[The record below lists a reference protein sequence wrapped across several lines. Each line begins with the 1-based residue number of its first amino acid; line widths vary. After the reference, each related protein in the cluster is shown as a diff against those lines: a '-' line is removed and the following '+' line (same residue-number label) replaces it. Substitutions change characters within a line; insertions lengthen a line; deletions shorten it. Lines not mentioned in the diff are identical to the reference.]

1 MNRMEAAPPV
11 GERPALRPMATTFA
25 YYGAFIGLGLI
36 SASLGPTLPGLAAL
50 TGTELGSI
58 SILFMTR
65 STGYM
70 LGSLLGG
77 RFFDRLPGHQVMAA
91 ALVIMGLGMI
101 TAPTLPI
108 LWALA
113 LALMTV
119 GIAEGAVDVGGNTL
133 IVWVHRAKV
142 GPYMNALHFCFGLGA
157 FISPI
162 VVAQAIVYTGGIRWA
177 YWLLAL
183 YVVPITLVLL
193 RLASPTSLEVRR
205 SDGSRSGTSNPPLV
219 ALIAVFM
226 FLYVGAEVAMGGW
239 LYTYALTLGLA
250 GETSAAYLTSV
261 FWGALTLG
269 RLAAI
274 PVAARFRPRVI
285 LWADLI
291 GCLASAVLMIA
302 LPTQAWAL
310 WAGAFGM
317 GLSMASIFP
326 TVIIWAERRMTMRG
340 SVASW
345 FLVGASLGAMFL
357 PWFIGQLFE
366 PIGPHITMW
375 VVFIDLIL
383 TVALFMVLLAYGGPA
398 KTAEE

>member
-1 MNRMEAAPPV
+1 MHSSQLVRSA
-11 GERPALRPMATTFA
+11 PALRPMATTFA
-25 YYGAFIGLGLI
+25 YYAAFIGLGLI

-50 TGTELGSI
+50 TGTELGTI
-58 SILFMTR
+58 SVLFLAR
-65 STGYM
+65 SLGYM

-77 RFFDRLPGHQVMAA
+77 RFYDRLSGHQVMAA
-91 ALVIMGLGMI
+91 SLAVMGLGMVV
-101 TAPTLPI
+101 APTLPV

-113 LALMTV
+113 FALMVV
-119 GIAEGAVDVGGNTL
+119 GVAEGSVDVGGNTL

-157 FISPI
+157 FIAPI
-162 VVAQAIVYTGGIRWA
+162 VVAQAIAWTGGIVWA
-177 YWLLAL
+177 YWMLAL
-183 YVVPITLVLL
+183 YVVPVVLVLG
-193 RLASPTSLEVRR
+193 RLASPPSLERR
-205 SDGSRSGTSNPPLV
+205 QGGEKPSGVTNYGLV
-219 ALIAVFM
+219 ALIALFM

-250 GETSAAYLTSV
+250 SATNAAYLTSV

-274 PVAARFRPRVI
+274 PVAARWRPRTI

-291 GCLASAVLMIA
+291 GCIASALLMLA
-302 LPTQAWAL
+302 LPGQAWAL
-310 WAGAFGM
+310 WVGAFGM
-317 GLSMASIFP
+317 GLAMASIFP

-366 PIGPHITMW
+366 PVGPQ
-375 VVFIDLIL
+375 VVLWLVLADLIA
-383 TVALFMVLLAYGGPA
+383 TTILFVVLLAYGGPP
-398 KTAEE
+398 KMAEE